1 LAVFSREANA
11 KSILPQQSEE
21 SGSGN
26 KLFKSALAFVD
37 RFEERRRQSAGRL
50 VAQGRPN
57 NQQQNAYAGPDETDL
72 ASLSF
77 DSFQFRFG
85 LKETDLEPKK
95 QTNRPAN
102 NKGNT

>member
-1 LAVFSREANA
+1 LIGLKSVGANQPVA
-11 KSILPQQSEE
+11 WKPRP
-21 SGSGN
+21 
-26 KLFKSALAFVD
+26 D
-37 RFEERRRQSAGRL
+37 RTISSKTLMQ
-50 VAQGRPN
+50 AQTK
-57 NQQQNAYAGPDETDL
+57 TDL